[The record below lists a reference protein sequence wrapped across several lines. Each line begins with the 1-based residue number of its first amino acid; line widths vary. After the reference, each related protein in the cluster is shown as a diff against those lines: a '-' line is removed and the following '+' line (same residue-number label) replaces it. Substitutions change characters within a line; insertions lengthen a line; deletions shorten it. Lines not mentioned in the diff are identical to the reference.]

1 MEHQITVEI
10 TVYGKVQG
18 VGFRPLVCR
27 LAKDNKLT
35 GFVRNAGTHVEIIA
49 TGFPDDIQQL
59 CDSLYKAEL
68 PVRVEKLLCETVLH
82 QQFEN
87 FISVAST
94 ESDEVKAVSA
104 DIGICENCLREL
116 KEKGNRRQGYSYIS
130 CAQCGPRYTI
140 IRKLPY
146 DRANTTMDQFALCD
160 DCAEEYGDMQNRR
173 GHGETISCYHCG
185 PQLQCVV
192 KDGFKN
198 IFKSDCGKG
207 HFLNSDNNSAWIDS
221 NSNIFSVDDNENRC
235 NGFNSLSRQAQDR
248 NIITVARE
256 LLKQGQ
262 IIMVKAVGGFNLLC
276 RADKAEVVTRLRDLK
291 KRMSKPFAVMVTD
304 VTLAEKF
311 CYMSAEEKSLLRSAA
326 RPIVLLQKKKRK
338 NDWLTEKITEDSL
351 KVSIRERT
359 DVTSSFQINVEAEE
373 RNPVSTFLADNVTDV
388 SDQVGVFL
396 PPMGFYS
403 ELEVDFPFIVTS
415 CNYTGQPIIYKDEEA
430 QRFFDEH
437 KNIAALFTYERE
449 ILRPADD
456 SVTRIIN
463 GRVQVLR
470 RTKGYMPEPITFL
483 NCKNSCDTVSSDL
496 QCKLTEN
503 YKQHERATSS
513 NKKLWKDNALAL
525 GAQME
530 PGFCLTAE
538 GQFFPS
544 EIPGDISLEKTEQF
558 FADSVADWM
567 QLLNIK
573 PQAVIADLHPGY
585 ASTQWGKKFAEQNR
599 LPFYQVQHHHA
610 HALAVMAEHNLKGKV
625 LAVCFDGTG
634 FGTDGTVWGGEF
646 LLCEGSVFTRAGHLK
661 SIPMLGG
668 DVSMQQ
674 AWKTALCHLAAAG
687 LQSHDSRFAIVKKA
701 LQQNM
706 NVIQT
711 SSMGR
716 LFDAAS
722 SLLGLADFNSH
733 QGRCAMALESVA
745 RTSLMDKI
753 KPLPLAFT
761 KEWDKSD
768 EDKNNSN
775 GRRFNETIKADGK
788 DNYILE
794 KVLYNPGPIWE
805 ALLQVKREHKDI
817 CAAALGFH
825 FAVVNMVTDMA
836 ERMGVKQVV
845 LTGGCFANRILLET
859 CTKELL
865 KRDFQVYYNEAVSC
879 GDGGISLGQAYYG
892 LLQSE

>member
-1 MEHQITVEI
+1 MEHQVTVEI
-10 TVYGKVQG
+10 SVYGKVQG

-27 LAKDNKLT
+27 LAKENKLT

-49 TGFPDDIQQL
+49 TGFPDAIQQL

-87 FISVAST
+87 FVSVAST
-94 ESDEVKAVSA
+94 ESDEVRSVSA

-173 GHGETISCYHCG
+173 GHGETISCYRCG

-192 KDGFKN
+192 KEEYKRFLT
-198 IFKSDCGKG
+198 SDCIEGNLSSES
-207 HFLNSDNNSAWIDS
+207 FSD
-221 NSNIFSVDDNENRC
+221 
-235 NGFNSLSRQAQDR
+235 SLKRQAQDK
-248 NIITVARE
+248 TVIAIASE

-311 CYMSAEEKSLLRSAA
+311 CYMSAEEKSLLQSAA
-326 RPIVLLQKKKRK
+326 RPIVLLQKKKRI
-338 NDWLTEKITEDSL
+338 NDWLTEKIAEDSL

-359 DVTSSFQINVEAEE
+359 DVTNSSQPIVEAEE
-373 RNPVSTFLADNVTDV
+373 TNPVPMFLADNVTDV

-396 PPMGFYS
+396 PAMGFYS
-403 ELEVDFPFIVTS
+403 ELDVDFPFIVTS

-430 QRFFDEH
+430 QRFFAEH
-437 KNIAALFTYERE
+437 SNIAALFTYERE

-470 RTKGYMPEPITFL
+470 RTKGYMPEPIPIL
-483 NCKNSCDTVSSDL
+483 NYKNSCDTVSSDL

-634 FGTDGTVWGGEF
+634 LGADGTVWGGEF
-646 LLCEGSVFTRAGHLK
+646 LLCEGSDFTRVGHLK

-674 AWKTALCHLAAAG
+674 AWKTALCHLAAVG
-687 LQSHDSRFAIVKKA
+687 LHSSDPRFAIVQKA
-701 LQQNM
+701 LALDV

-716 LFDAAS
+716 LFDAAA

-745 RTSLMDKI
+745 RTALMEKI

-761 KEWDKSD
+761 KELVKSD
-768 EDKNNSN
+768 EDIKNSN
-775 GRRFNETIKADGK
+775 NRKFNETINADVK
-788 DNYILE
+788 DNYNLG
-794 KVLYNPGPIWE
+794 KVIYNPAPVWE

-859 CTKELL
+859 CTKELQE
-865 KRDFQVYYNEAVSC
+865 RDFQVYYNEDVSC

>member
-1 MEHQITVEI
+1 MEHQVTVEI

-27 LAKDNKLT
+27 LAKENKLT
-35 GFVRNAGTHVEIIA
+35 GFVRNAGTHVEINA

-59 CDSLYKAEL
+59 CDSLDKAEL
-68 PVRVEKLLCETVLH
+68 PVRVDKLLCETVLH

-87 FISVAST
+87 FVSVAST
-94 ESDEVKAVSA
+94 ESDEVRSVSA

-173 GHGETISCYHCG
+173 GHGETISCYRCG

-192 KDGFKN
+192 KEEY
-198 IFKSDCGKG
+198 KSFITSGYIEG
-207 HFLNSDNNSAWIDS
+207 NLSSESFSD
-221 NSNIFSVDDNENRC
+221 
-235 NGFNSLSRQAQDR
+235 SLKRQVQDK
-248 NIITVARE
+248 TVIAIGSE
-256 LLKQGQ
+256 LLKQGK

-304 VTLAEKF
+304 LALAEKF
-311 CYMSAEEKSLLRSAA
+311 CYMSAEEKSLLQSAV
-326 RPIVLLQKKKRK
+326 RPIVLLQKKKSK
-338 NDWLTEKITEDSL
+338 NDWLTEKIAEDSL
-351 KVSIRERT
+351 KVSITKRT
-359 DVTSSFQINVEAEE
+359 DATSSSQKNVEAEE
-373 RNPVSTFLADNVTDV
+373 RNPVPSFLADNVTDV

-396 PPMGFYS
+396 PAMGFYS
-403 ELEVDFPFIVTS
+403 ELDVDFPFIVTS

-470 RTKGYMPEPITFL
+470 RTKGYMPEPIPIL
-483 NCKNSCDTVSSDL
+483 NYKNHCDTVSSDL
-496 QCKLTEN
+496 QCKLTANCKQSERKASIHEN
-503 YKQHERATSS
+503 
-513 NKKLWKDNALAL
+513 LWKDNVLAL

-538 GQFFPS
+538 GQFFPA
-544 EIPGDISLEKTEQF
+544 EIPGDISLEKTEHF
-558 FADSVADWM
+558 FAGSVADWM

-573 PQAVIADLHPGY
+573 PQAVVADLHPGY
-585 ASTQWGKKFAEQNR
+585 ASAQWGKKFAEQNG

-610 HALAVMAEHNLKGKV
+610 HALAVMAEHHLKGKV

-722 SLLGLADFNSH
+722 SLLGLADSNSH

-745 RTSLMDKI
+745 RTALMEKI

-761 KEWDKSD
+761 KELVKSD
-768 EDKNNSN
+768 EDIKNSN
-775 GRRFNETIKADGK
+775 NRKFNETINADVK
-788 DNYILE
+788 DNYNLG
-794 KVLYNPGPIWE
+794 KVIYNPAPVWE

-859 CTKELL
+859 CTKELQE
-865 KRDFQVYYNEAVSC
+865 RDFRVYYNEAVSC

>member
-1 MEHQITVEI
+1 MPQD
-10 TVYGKVQG
+10 
-18 VGFRPLVCR
+18 F
-27 LAKDNKLT
+27 
-35 GFVRNAGTHVEIIA
+35 
-49 TGFPDDIQQL
+49 L
-59 CDSLYKAEL
+59 CERLYKAEL

-116 KEKGNRRQGYSYIS
+116 KEKGNRRRGYSYIS

-146 DRANTTMDQFALCD
+146 DRANTTMEQFALCD
-160 DCAEEYGDMQNRR
+160 DCSEEYGDMQNRR

-311 CYMSAEEKSLLRSAA
+311 CYMSAEEKSLLQSAA
-326 RPIVLLQKKKRK
+326 RPIVLLQKKNSKT
-338 NDWLTEKITEDSL
+338 DWLGEKFADASL
-351 KVSIRERT
+351 AVSIRERT
-359 DVTSSFQINVEAEE
+359 DVTNSSQGIAEAEE
-373 RNPVSTFLADNVTDV
+373 ANPVPSFLADNVTDV

-396 PPMGFYS
+396 PAMGFYS
-403 ELEVDFPFIVTS
+403 ELNSEFPFIVTS

-585 ASTQWGKKFAEQNR
+585 ASTQWGKKFAEQNGV
-599 LPFYQVQHHHA
+599 PFYQVQHHHA
-610 HALAVMAEHNLKGKV
+610 HALAVMAEHHLKEKV

-634 FGTDGTVWGGEF
+634 LGTDGTVWGGEF
-646 LLCEGSVFTRAGHLK
+646 LLCEGSDFTRVGHLK
-661 SIPMLGG
+661 AIPMLGG

-674 AWKTALCHLAAAG
+674 AWKTALCHLAAVG
-687 LQSHDSRFAIVKKA
+687 LHSSDPRFAIVQKA
-701 LQQNM
+701 LKLNV

-733 QGRCAMALESVA
+733 QGRCAMALESAA
-745 RTSLMDKI
+745 RTALMEKI
-753 KPLPLAFT
+753 QPLPLAFT
-761 KEWDKSD
+761 KELVKSD
-768 EDKNNSN
+768 EDIKNSN
-775 GRRFNETIKADGK
+775 NRKFNETINADVK
-788 DNYILE
+788 DNYNL
-794 KVLYNPGPIWE
+794 GPEPVWE

-825 FAVVNMVTDMA
+825 YAVVNMVIGMA
-836 ERMGVKQVV
+836 ESMGVKQVI
-845 LTGGCFANRILLET
+845 LAGGCFANRILLES
-859 CTKELL
+859 CTKELQ
-865 KRDFQVYYNEAVSC
+865 KKDFQVYYNEAVSC

-892 LLQSE
+892 YLI

>member
-35 GFVRNAGTHVEIIA
+35 GFVRNAGTHVEIMA
-49 TGFPDDIQQL
+49 TGVAEHIEKL
-59 CDSLYKAEL
+59 CDSLRNAAL
-68 PVRVEKLLCETVLH
+68 PVIVERFVCRIVPLQEFATFTSVL
-82 QQFEN
+82 
-87 FISVAST
+87 ST
-94 ESDEVKAVSA
+94 ESKEVKLVSA

-173 GHGETISCYHCG
+173 GHGETISCYRCG

-192 KDGFKN
+192 KEEYKRFLT
-198 IFKSDCGKG
+198 SDCIEGNLSSES
-207 HFLNSDNNSAWIDS
+207 FSD
-221 NSNIFSVDDNENRC
+221 
-235 NGFNSLSRQAQDR
+235 SLKRQAQDK
-248 NIITVARE
+248 TVIAIASE

-311 CYMSAEEKSLLRSAA
+311 CYMSAEEKSLLQSAA

-338 NDWLTEKITEDSL
+338 NDWLTEKIAEDSL

-396 PPMGFYS
+396 PAMGFYS
-403 ELEVDFPFIVTS
+403 ELDVDFPFIVTS

-470 RTKGYMPEPITFL
+470 RTKGYMPEPIPIL
-483 NCKNSCDTVSSDL
+483 NYKNHCDTVSSDL
-496 QCKLTEN
+496 QCKLTANCKQSERKASIHEN
-503 YKQHERATSS
+503 
-513 NKKLWKDNALAL
+513 LWKDNVLAL

-538 GQFFPS
+538 GQFFPA
-544 EIPGDISLEKTEQF
+544 EIPGDISLEKTEHF
-558 FADSVADWM
+558 FAGSVADWM

-573 PQAVIADLHPGY
+573 PQAVVADLHPGY
-585 ASTQWGKKFAEQNR
+585 ASAQWGKKFAEQNG

-610 HALAVMAEHNLKGKV
+610 HALAVMAEHHLKGKV

-733 QGRCAMALESVA
+733 QGRCAMALESAARVA
-745 RTSLMDKI
+745 LREKI
-753 KPLPLAFT
+753 KPLSLAFA
-761 KEWDKSD
+761 KELARSD
-768 EDKNNSN
+768 EDINYSN
-775 GRRFNETIKADGK
+775 DTRFNETINADGK
-788 DNYILE
+788 DNYNLE
-794 KVLYNPGPIWE
+794 KVLYDPAPIWE
-805 ALLQVKREHKDI
+805 ALLQVKRERKDV

-825 FAVVNMVTDMA
+825 YAVVNMVIGMA
-836 ERMGVKQVV
+836 ESMGVKQVI
-845 LTGGCFANRILLET
+845 LAGGCFANRILLES
-859 CTKELL
+859 CTKELQ
-865 KRDFQVYYNEAVSC
+865 KKDFQVYYNEAVSC

-892 LLQSE
+892 YIV

>member
-1 MEHQITVEI
+1 MEHQVTVEI
-10 TVYGKVQG
+10 SVYGKVQG

-59 CDSLYKAEL
+59 CESLYKAEL

-87 FISVAST
+87 FVSVAST
-94 ESDEVKAVSA
+94 ESDEVRSVSA

-173 GHGETISCYHCG
+173 GHGETISCYRCG

-192 KDGFKN
+192 KEEY
-198 IFKSDCGKG
+198 KSFITSGYIEG
-207 HFLNSDNNSAWIDS
+207 NLSSESFSD
-221 NSNIFSVDDNENRC
+221 
-235 NGFNSLSRQAQDR
+235 SLKRQVQDK
-248 NIITVARE
+248 TVIAIGSE
-256 LLKQGQ
+256 LLKQGK

-304 VTLAEKF
+304 LALAEKF
-311 CYMSAEEKSLLRSAA
+311 CYMSAEEKSLLQSAA

-338 NDWLTEKITEDSL
+338 NDWLTEKIAEDSL

-396 PPMGFYS
+396 PAMGFYS
-403 ELEVDFPFIVTS
+403 ELDVDFPFIVTS

-470 RTKGYMPEPITFL
+470 RTKGYMPEPIPIL
-483 NCKNSCDTVSSDL
+483 NYKNHCDTVSSDL
-496 QCKLTEN
+496 QCKLTANCKQSERKASIHEN
-503 YKQHERATSS
+503 
-513 NKKLWKDNALAL
+513 LWKDNVLAL

-538 GQFFPS
+538 GQFFPA
-544 EIPGDISLEKTEQF
+544 EIPGDISLEKTEHF
-558 FADSVADWM
+558 FAGSVADWM

-573 PQAVIADLHPGY
+573 PQAVVADLHPGY
-585 ASTQWGKKFAEQNR
+585 ASAQWGKKFAEQNG

-610 HALAVMAEHNLKGKV
+610 HALAVMAEHHLKGKV

-674 AWKTALCHLAAAG
+674 AWKTALCQLAAAG

-733 QGRCAMALESVA
+733 QGRCAMALESAARVA
-745 RTSLMDKI
+745 LREKI
-753 KPLPLAFT
+753 KPLSLAFA
-761 KEWDKSD
+761 KELARSD
-768 EDKNNSN
+768 EDKNYSN
-775 GRRFNETIKADGK
+775 DRKFNETINADGK
-788 DNYILE
+788 DNYNLE
-794 KVLYNPGPIWE
+794 KVLYNPAPVWE

-845 LTGGCFANRILLET
+845 LAGGCFANRILLES
-859 CTKELL
+859 CTKELQ
-865 KRDFQVYYNEAVSC
+865 KKDFQVYYNEAVSC

-892 LLQSE
+892 YIV